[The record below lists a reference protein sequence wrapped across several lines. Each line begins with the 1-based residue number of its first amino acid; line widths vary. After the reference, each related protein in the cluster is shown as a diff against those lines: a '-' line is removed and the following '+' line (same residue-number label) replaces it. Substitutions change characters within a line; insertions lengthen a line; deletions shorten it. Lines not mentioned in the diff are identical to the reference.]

1 MKLRSKLTWLLLI
14 AVLAGGAAYWQ
25 MRRSAAPADK
35 PATAAATPAAGTAAP
50 EVVVELQPEDVSRVS
65 TQTLT
70 QTLAVSGNLKALNS
84 VSIKARVAGELMSL
98 QGREG
103 DSVKAG
109 QVLAK
114 IDPVEFQ
121 RRLRQA
127 EQQADAAKTQ
137 IDIAQRQYD
146 NNKALVDQGF
156 ISKTALEASEATL
169 NGARATHNA
178 AVAAADVARKT
189 LEETVLLA
197 PISGQIGARLAQPGE
212 RVAVDQK
219 LLEIVDLSSLELE
232 ATLSPADAMDVRVG
246 QQAQLTLEGRDKTLY
261 AQVQRI
267 NPNVQSNSRSVLVYL
282 RLQNAP
288 GLRQGLYGQGQL
300 EIASRQVMAVPLE
313 SVRTDKP
320 LPYVQLVVNNK
331 VAHQTVTLGQRG
343 TVAGGN
349 PAQVWVEIKGVTDGA
364 QVLSARTGS
373 LREGVNLRI
382 AAPTG
387 APSSTPSAA
396 QPPAAPASSKP

>member
-1 MKLRSKLTWLLLI
+1 MTLRSKFTWLLLI
-14 AVLAGGAAYWQ
+14 AVLAGGGAFWQ
-25 MRRSAAPADK
+25 MRRAAAPAGA
-35 PATAAATPAAGTAAP
+35 PAAAATTTAPAAAEA
-50 EVVVELQPEDVSRVS
+50 VVELQPEDISRLS

-70 QTLAVSGNLKALNS
+70 QTLPVSGNLKALNS
-84 VSIKARVAGELMSL
+84 VSIKARVAGELLSL

-109 QVLAK
+109 QVIAK

-137 IDIAQRQYD
+137 IDIAQRQFD

-169 NGARATHNA
+169 SGARATYNA

-189 LEETVLLA
+189 MDETVLLA
-197 PISGQIGARLAQPGE
+197 PISGQIAARLAQPGE
-212 RVAVDQK
+212 RVAIDQK
-219 LLEIVDLSSLELE
+219 LLDIVDLSSLELE
-232 ATLSPADAMDVRVG
+232 ATLSPADAMDVRIG

-300 EIASRQVMAVPLE
+300 ELASRQVTALPLE

-320 LPYVQLVVNNK
+320 SPYVQLIVNNK
-331 VAHQTVTLGQRG
+331 VAHQTVTTGQRG
-343 TVAGGN
+343 TIAGGN
-349 PAQVWVEIKGVTDGA
+349 PTQVWVEVKGVADGA

-382 AAPTG
+382 A
-387 APSSTPSAA
+387 S
-396 QPPAAPASSKP
+396 PAAPSPVAAPQKP